1 MVMDKRK
8 NKKDFK
14 IKKLKTGDFE
24 VVYDTSNNIN
34 IYYTYVK

>member
-1 MVMDKRK
+1 MDKRK

-24 VVYDTSNNIN
+24 VVSTSYNIN
-34 IYYTYVK
+34 VYYTYVK